1 MREQR
6 NEEKNEQTNM
16 SWDHFFGYYL
26 CMQHHLLSWVHRFS
40 KRRCYQRGSTGRKW
54 LVLHPPEPLLILLFL
69 KESRCSSC
77 CFLAFLF
84 RHTVTQVDL
93 ICLCRNGHPVGLA
106 LASESLPTKKLLS
119 LPIVRVM
126 VIEDIW

>member
-26 CMQHHLLSWVHRFS
+26 CMQHHLLSWVHRFFKKKMLS
-40 KRRCYQRGSTGRKW
+40 EGKHSTKW

-77 CFLAFLF
+77 HFLAFLF
-84 RHTVTQVDL
+84 RHTVRQRAL
-93 ICLCRNGHPVGLA
+93 ICLCRTGHPVGLA

-126 VIEDIW
+126 VVKDIW